1 MERIRNCASLECATG
16 CNGTWLTMAKQ
27 VLRNNHIHE
36 IVSTAALRELLEKG
50 RGKNRNVKLIEP
62 YDYAKTF
69 LLDP

>member
-1 MERIRNCASLECATG
+1 
-16 CNGTWLTMAKQ
+16 MAKQ